1 MATYVQ
7 GTREWKMCYA
17 VCKDTLVEDKCA
29 NCGHN
34 VDSGGQMRA
43 HTWELWGRRRST
55 LLTTAR
61 DNSRGVKSL
70 GTTIIVLNETSAVIM
85 EGKCIHQR
93 IIHLCIITLSAWYMR
108 GNDTPWGRGQ
118 KNERVHECGKTEEN
132 EGGGEETS
140 NPGEKPFFVE
150 LSHMKRFQTKCQ
162 KLAWKA
168 TCRDFKRPKK
178 ITKER
183 NTQEDLYPQFRNY
196 QRQEFIYWLDRK

>member
-1 MATYVQ
+1 MASYVK

-17 VCKDTLVEDKCA
+17 VIVCKDTLDQDKCA

-70 GTTIIVLNETSAVIM
+70 GTTIIVLNETSAVM
-85 EGKCIHQR
+85 KGKCIHQR
-93 IIHLCIITLSAWYMR
+93 IIHLCIVALSAWYMR

-132 EGGGEETS
+132 EGGRE
-140 NPGEKPFFVE
+140 
-150 LSHMKRFQTKCQ
+150 R
-162 KLAWKA
+162 KLATLEKSLFLWNWVTWKG
-168 TCRDFKRPKK
+168 FKPSV
-178 ITKER
+178 R
-183 NTQEDLYPQFRNY
+183 N
-196 QRQEFIYWLDRK
+196 